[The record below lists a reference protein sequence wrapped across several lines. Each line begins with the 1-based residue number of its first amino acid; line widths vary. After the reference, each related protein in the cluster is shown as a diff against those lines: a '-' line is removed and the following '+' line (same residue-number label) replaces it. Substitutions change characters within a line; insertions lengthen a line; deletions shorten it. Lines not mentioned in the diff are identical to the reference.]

1 MIKILPTCEGNKFIN
16 SVSLKRIFVVVQLLS
31 CIQLFM
37 IPWIASHQASLSFS
51 NSWCLLRL
59 TSFDLMMPSNHV
71 ILCCPLFLLLSSFPS
86 IRVFS
91 SESTLCI
98 RWPEYWSV
106 SFSLSNEYS
115 GLVSF
120 RIDWFD
126 FLAVQRTLKSL
137 LQNHSSPSVLQCSIF
152 FMLWSISH
160 PCMMTIKTIALSIW
174 TFVGKVISLLFN
186 MLSRFVIVF
195 HPTIKCLLI
204 SWQQ

>member
-91 SESTLCI
+91 YESVLHI
-98 RWPEYWSV
+98 RWPKYQ
-106 SFSLSNEYS
+106 SFSFSINIHLPVNTQGWSLGLTGLISFLSK
-115 GLVSF
+115 GLSRVFSST
-120 RIDWFD
+120 I
-126 FLAVQRTLKSL
+126 VQRHRFFGTQPFL
-137 LQNHSSPSVLQCSIF
+137 LSS
-152 FMLWSISH
+152 SH
-160 PCMMTIKTIALSIW
+160 ICTW
-174 TFVGKVISLLFN
+174 LLEK
-186 MLSRFVIVF
+186 
-195 HPTIKCLLI
+195 P
-204 SWQQ
+204 

>member
-1 MIKILPTCEGNKFIN
+1 MRLVQKVFEGIMIKILPTCEGNKFIN

-137 LQNHSSPSVLQCSIF
+137 LQNHSSKAPILC
-152 FMLWSISH
+152 
-160 PCMMTIKTIALSIW
+160 C
-174 TFVGKVISLLFN
+174 
-186 MLSRFVIVF
+186 
-195 HPTIKCLLI
+195 
-204 SWQQ
+204 

>member
-1 MIKILPTCEGNKFIN
+1 MRLVQKVFEGIMIKILPTCEGNKFIN

-137 LQNHSSPSVLQCSIF
+137 LQNHSSLSSVLN
-152 FMLWSISH
+152 
-160 PCMMTIKTIALSIW
+160 
-174 TFVGKVISLLFN
+174 LLYVMVHLTSMHDDYKNHSFD
-186 MLSRFVIVF
+186 
-195 HPTIKCLLI
+195 
-204 SWQQ
+204 

>member
-1 MIKILPTCEGNKFIN
+1 MRLVQKIFERIMIKILPTCEGNKFIN
-16 SVSLKRIFVVVQLLS
+16 SVSLKRIFVVVQSLS
-31 CIQLFM
+31 RIQIFM
-37 IPWIASHQASLSFS
+37 TPWIAAHQDSLSFAS
-51 NSWCLLRL
+51 SWCLLRL
-59 TSFDLMMPSNHV
+59 TSIELMMPSNQL

-98 RWPEYWSV
+98 RWPEYWSF

-120 RIDWFD
+120 RINWFD
-126 FLAVQRTLKSL
+126 LLAVQWTLKSL

-160 PCMMTIKTIALSIW
+160 PYMMTIKTIAFEYMDL
-174 TFVGKVISLLFN
+174 
-186 MLSRFVIVF
+186 
-195 HPTIKCLLI
+195 C
-204 SWQQ
+204 WQSDVSAF